1 MATVVELPRV
11 IEARPG
17 RPETDR
23 SDHPMRVA
31 TRRIAFE
38 PAFWNGREAN
48 EVAAF
53 FDELA
58 PDWTGRFTA
67 DEMLPLVDALAR
79 GGPLSGRVLEVGAGT
94 GLGAQRL
101 LERFDRVIALDVST
115 EMLARFVVDGVPL
128 IVGDGGALPVR
139 TSCVDVLVLVN
150 AFLFPA
156 EVDRVLAPGGA
167 VVWVNTLAEFTPI
180 HLPVTDVVSALPGSW
195 DAVVADAGWG
205 NWAVVRRSTV
215 ADETIAST
223 GPALTSAPDADIRHR
238 RISYETA
245 GLDVGDIDPN
255 PIVQWHRWFDD
266 AVAAG
271 LTEPNAVVL
280 STVDASLQPDAR
292 FVLVRGVDENGFE
305 FFTNYA
311 SSKAGQLA
319 VNDRASM
326 TFGWL
331 PLHRQVRVRGRV
343 AVLPASLSDEY
354 WASRPRESQLA
365 SAASP
370 QSRIISGRRELEDD
384 VTELRDKW
392 ADRDVVP
399 RPDTWGGYLLVPDEL
414 EFWQGRPARLHDRL
428 WYRRAAHG
436 WHIERLA
443 P

>member
-1 MATVVELPRV
+1 VATVVHLPRV
-11 IEARPG
+11 APARDG
-17 RPETDR
+17 RPEVGR
-23 SDHPMRVA
+23 GDHPMRIA

-38 PAFWNGREAN
+38 PSFWTRHEARK
-48 EVAAF
+48 VATF

-58 PDWTGRFTA
+58 PDWTARFTA
-67 DEMLPLVDALAR
+67 EEMAPLVDALER
-79 GGPLSGRVLEVGAGT
+79 GGPLAGRVLEVGAGT

-101 LERFDRVIALDVST
+101 RDRFDDVIALDVST

-128 IVGDGGALPVR
+128 VVGDGGALPVAA
-139 TSCVDVLVLVN
+139 SSVDVLVLVN

-156 EVDRVLAPGGA
+156 EVDRVLAPDGA

-180 HLPVTDVVSALPGSW
+180 HLPVSDVVGALPGSW
-195 DAVVADAGWG
+195 DAIASEAGWG
-205 NWAVVRRSTV
+205 SWGVVRRSPV
-215 ADETIAST
+215 A

-245 GLDVGDIDPN
+245 GLEVGDVDPN
-255 PIVQWHRWFDD
+255 PIVQWNRWFDD
-266 AVAAG
+266 AVSAG

-280 STVDASLQPDAR
+280 STVDAHLQPDAR
-292 FVLVRGVDENGFE
+292 FVLVRGADEYGFE
-305 FFTNYA
+305 FFTNYE
-311 SSKAGQLA
+311 STKAGQLA
-319 VNDRASM
+319 LHDRASM

-343 AVLPASLSDEY
+343 QVLPGALSDAY

-370 QSRIISGRRELEDD
+370 QSRVISGRRELDER
-384 VTELRDKW
+384 VASLRDAW
-392 ADRDVVP
+392 GSSAVVP
-399 RPDTWGGYLLVPDEL
+399 RPDTWGGYLLVPEEI

-428 WYRRAAHG
+428 WYRRNGRA

>member
-1 MATVVELPRV
+1 
-11 IEARPG
+11 
-17 RPETDR
+17 
-23 SDHPMRVA
+23 MRIA

-38 PAFWNGREAN
+38 PTFWNQAEARK
-48 EVAAF
+48 VATF

-58 PDWTGRFTA
+58 PDWTARFTA
-67 DEMLPLVDALAR
+67 EEMAPLVDALER
-79 GGPLSGRVLEVGAGT
+79 GGPLAGRVLEVGAGT

-101 LERFDRVIALDVST
+101 RERFHDVLALDVSS
-115 EMLARFVVDGVPL
+115 EMLSRFVVDGVPL
-128 IVGDGGALPVR
+128 VVGDGGSLPVA
-139 TSCVDVLVLVN
+139 SGSVDVLVLVN

-180 HLPVTDVVSALPGSW
+180 HLPVADVVGALPGSW
-195 DAVVADAGWG
+195 EAVASEAGWG
-205 NWAVVRRSTV
+205 SWGVVRRAVTSG
-215 ADETIAST
+215 

-245 GLDVGDIDPN
+245 GLDVADVDPN
-255 PIVQWHRWFDD
+255 PIVQWNRWFDD
-266 AVAAG
+266 AVSAG

-280 STVDASLQPDAR
+280 STVDAHLQPDAR
-292 FVLVRGVDENGFE
+292 FVLVRGVDEHGFE
-305 FFTNYA
+305 FFTNYE
-311 SSKAGQLA
+311 STKAGQLA
-319 VNDRASM
+319 VHDRASM

-331 PLHRQVRVRGRV
+331 ALHRQVRVRGRV
-343 AVLPASLSDEY
+343 QVLPAALSDEY

-370 QSRIISGRRELEDD
+370 QSRIIGGRRELDD
-384 VTELRDKW
+384 RVASLRDAW
-392 ADRDVVP
+392 ASSAVVP
-399 RPDTWGGYLLVPDEL
+399 RPDTWGGYLLVPDEI

-428 WYRRAAHG
+428 WYRRTERG

>member
-1 MATVVELPRV
+1 MTSMVRQLPRV
-11 IEARPG
+11 MPSRDG
-17 RPETDR
+17 RPEVSR
-23 SDHPMRVA
+23 ADHPMRIV
-31 TRRIAFE
+31 TRRVAFE
-38 PAFWNGREAN
+38 PDFWNKTEAAN
-48 EVAAF
+48 VATF

-58 PDWTGRFTA
+58 PDWTARF
-67 DEMLPLVDALAR
+67 DDSEMAPLLDALAR
-79 GGPLSGRVLEVGAGT
+79 GGPLAGRVLEVGAGT
-94 GLGAQRL
+94 GVGTKHLRA
-101 LERFDRVIALDVST
+101 RFSDVVALDVSS
-115 EMLARFVVDGVPL
+115 EMLQHFVMEDMPL
-128 IVGDGGALPVR
+128 VRGDGGALPVR
-139 TSCVDVLVLVN
+139 SASVDVLVLVN

-180 HLPVTDVVSALPGSW
+180 HLPATDVVGALPGSW
-195 DAVVADAGWG
+195 EAVAAEAGWG
-205 NWAVVRRSTV
+205 NWAVVRRAT
-215 ADETIAST
+215 ASND
-223 GPALTSAPDADIRHR
+223 LTSAPDADIRHR

-245 GLDVGDIDPN
+245 GLDVADVDPN

-280 STVDASLQPDAR
+280 STVDSSLQPDAR
-292 FVLVRGVDENGFE
+292 FVLVRGVDEYGFE
-305 FFTNYA
+305 FFTNFA
-311 SSKAGQLA
+311 STKAGQLSTH
-319 VNDRASM
+319 DRASM

-343 AVLPASLSDEY
+343 AVLAAELSDEY

-370 QSRIISGRRELEDD
+370 QSRVISGRRELDER
-384 VTELRDKW
+384 VAVLRAQW
-392 ADRDVVP
+392 ADRESVP
-399 RPDTWGGYLLVPDEL
+399 RPDTWGGYILVPDEI

-428 WYRRAAHG
+428 WYRRTEHG